1 MTRTSLDG
9 NELLEMLYC
18 VTQLFKHHVEIVNDL
33 NVFPVPD
40 GDTGTNMYLTLK
52 DTLQA
57 GEHNPNTSA
66 GLISASMEK
75 AAFMG
80 GRGNSGTILSQI
92 FKGLSVELEGKSV
105 LEASDLPRAFQ
116 KMSELA
122 YESFKHP
129 VEGTILTV
137 ISDVAKATNIAGK
150 SSLVEIIQTACDSA
164 KLSVAQTNWF
174 HKLKEKGVV
183 DSGGYGLLIILEG
196 MRRYCMEGEFKIE
209 NIDVPEPKGVS
220 VSFLEDNE
228 SEMYGNCI
236 QFLLEGQSLDKK
248 PILANFNLIA
258 ESVAVVGDESL
269 LKIHLHSD
277 DEDKILN
284 VSKSMGQVKN
294 FTVTD
299 MDEQYREFSA
309 GQSSQSEGG
318 KPDAALSDVK
328 VVALVWGSGFD
339 QIFKYMGVAETLTCK
354 ESVSPSVNEITELT
368 NRVKSKS
375 VILLCNDP
383 NVRQAASQVS
393 EMSLGRV
400 QVLKTITMPQG
411 ISAMEVFE
419 EGKTINENL
428 KTMETSKNSVRT
440 GAVGFATKSGN
451 LNGLD
456 FSKGDSIA
464 FLERKLT
471 AVNKSLGEV
480 LLVFIKEVLK
490 HNDSENI
497 ALYWGDKVT
506 EVDAANIRDRIMAK
520 YPDIAIDI
528 FRGGQLNYHYILS
541 FE

>member
-1 MTRTSLDG
+1 
-9 NELLEMLYC
+9 
-18 VTQLFKHHVEIVNDL
+18 
-33 NVFPVPD
+33 
-40 GDTGTNMYLTLK
+40 
-52 DTLQA
+52 
-57 GEHNPNTSA
+57 
-66 GLISASMEK
+66 
-75 AAFMG
+75 
-80 GRGNSGTILSQI
+80 
-92 FKGLSVELEGKSV
+92 
-105 LEASDLPRAFQ
+105 
-116 KMSELA
+116 
-122 YESFKHP
+122 
-129 VEGTILTV
+129 
-137 ISDVAKATNIAGK
+137 
-150 SSLVEIIQTACDSA
+150 
-164 KLSVAQTNWF
+164 
-174 HKLKEKGVV
+174 
-183 DSGGYGLLIILEG
+183 
-196 MRRYCMEGEFKIE
+196 
-209 NIDVPEPKGVS
+209 
-220 VSFLEDNE
+220 
-228 SEMYGNCI
+228 
-236 QFLLEGQSLDKK
+236 
-248 PILANFNLIA
+248 
-258 ESVAVVGDESL
+258 
-269 LKIHLHSD
+269 
-277 DEDKILN
+277 
-284 VSKSMGQVKN
+284 
-294 FTVTD
+294 
-299 MDEQYREFSA
+299 
-309 GQSSQSEGG
+309 
-318 KPDAALSDVK
+318 
-328 VVALVWGSGFD
+328 
-339 QIFKYMGVAETLTCK
+339 MGVAETLTCK

-400 QVLKTITMPQG
+400 QVLKPITMPQG

-419 EGKTINENL
+419 EGKTINESL

-480 LLVFIKEVLK
+480 LLAFIKEVLK